1 MNPDLKAWLETAR
14 KNLSPKA
21 RIRVREQILEHYNA
35 ALESYLQSGKTLES
49 ALALALADLGSAK
62 DAAKKFEQ
70 VHLTNKEMT
79 ALLKAKTRADMNILL
94 IFGVLSGVVALWNWF
109 FLLKLSD
116 EFSGNLFYAV
126 LGSVQCLDG
135 ITRFYLARF
144 GSLKQFAQFS
154 AFVQP
159 VLFAVLCT
167 SLLIVDTASPHGQ
180 VLYIARSMMVVSF
193 GLGIFLAGQTAFSTL
208 KWRKLRSL

>member
-94 IFGVLSGVVALWNWF
+94 IFGVLSGVV
-109 FLLKLSD
+109 
-116 EFSGNLFYAV
+116 
-126 LGSVQCLDG
+126 
-135 ITRFYLARF
+135 
-144 GSLKQFAQFS
+144 
-154 AFVQP
+154 
-159 VLFAVLCT
+159 VLC
-167 SLLIVDTASPHGQ
+167 SSWKCSVFGWH
-180 VLYIARSMMVVSF
+180 YSF
-193 GLGIFLAGQTAFSTL
+193 LPC
-208 KWRKLRSL
+208 